1 MNGNYLRTSAA
12 VALLGGAILTA
23 QTAHADEAPPI
34 APAQEQPQV
43 PPMEPTALP
52 PAPELPPPSFD
63 PATPS
68 PEGAPWD
75 LPVPPAP
82 EGLLPV
88 PEVPPAPEAVPPAP
102 EAVPAP
108 PAPEGVPPAPEDVPA
123 APVSFDPPA
132 PETVPAPRRWSVNW
146 DAVAACES
154 GNNWSIN
161 TGNGYHGGLQF
172 APGTWNGNGGGKY
185 APRADLATADQQKE
199 IAENVLNS
207 QGIGAWPVCGR
218 RG

>member
-34 APAQEQPQV
+34 APIQEQPQA

-52 PAPELPPPSFD
+52 PAPELPSPSFD
-63 PATPS
+63 PAPPS

-88 PEVPPAPEAVPPAP
+88 PEAPPAPEAIPPAI
-102 EAVPAP
+102 EAAPAP
-108 PAPEGVPPAPEDVPA
+108 PAPEDVSA

-132 PETVPAPRRWSVNW
+132 PETVPASRRWSVNW

-154 GNNWSIN
+154 GGNWSIS

>member
-12 VALLGGAILTA
+12 VALLGCAILTA
-23 QTAHADEAPPI
+23 QTAHADEAPPA
-34 APAQEQPQV
+34 APAQEQPQS
-43 PPMEPTALP
+43 PPMEPTALL
-52 PAPELPPPSFD
+52 PAPELPPPLFD
-63 PATPS
+63 PAPPAPPA

-88 PEVPPAPEAVPPAP
+88 PEAPPAPEAIPPAP
-102 EAVPAP
+102 EAAPA
-108 PAPEGVPPAPEDVPA
+108 PPAPEDVPA

-172 APGTWNGNGGGKY
+172 SPSTWLGHGGGKY
-185 APRADLATADQQKE
+185 ASSANLATKDQQKE

>member
-1 MNGNYLRTSAA
+1 MNGNYLRTSTAA
-12 VALLGGAILTA
+12 VLLGGAILTA
-23 QTAHADEAPPI
+23 QTAHADEAPPA
-34 APAQEQPQV
+34 APEQEQPQS
-43 PPMEPTALP
+43 PPMEPTEPL

-63 PATPS
+63 PAPPAPPA

-88 PEVPPAPEAVPPAP
+88 PEAPPAPEAIPPAI
-102 EAVPAP
+102 EAAPAP
-108 PAPEGVPPAPEDVPA
+108 PAPEDVSA

-132 PETVPAPRRWSVNW
+132 PETVPASRRWSVNW

-154 GNNWSIN
+154 GGNWSIS